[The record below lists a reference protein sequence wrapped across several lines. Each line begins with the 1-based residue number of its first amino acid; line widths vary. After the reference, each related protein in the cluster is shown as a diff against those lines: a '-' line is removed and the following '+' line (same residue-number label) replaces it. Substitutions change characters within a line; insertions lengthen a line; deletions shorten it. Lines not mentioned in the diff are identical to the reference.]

1 MYDLIVILCVE
12 LPAPYSG
19 VLQLGD
25 EMKRLFAGILLALVM
40 SLGLSAPLA
49 HADGETITINKGE
62 YAYECTTG
70 ATDKV
75 HFNEVIGEKYY
86 NCWSE
91 QRAKDEADIAAQNS
105 NFLIFFALPLI
116 FLVGFIMTLED

>member
-1 MYDLIVILCVE
+1 
-12 LPAPYSG
+12 
-19 VLQLGD
+19 
-25 EMKRLFAGILLALVM
+25 MKRLFAGILLTLVIGF
-40 SLGLSAPLA
+40 GLSAPLA

-91 QRAKDEADIAAQNS
+91 QRAKDEADRVAAQNS
-105 NFLIFFALPLI
+105 DITAFLIFLALPLI
-116 FLVGFIMTLED
+116 LLVGFIMTLGD